1 MPNEFNIKNGFIT
14 SGNSNVYANLNVTG
28 GLTATTISATTYFNL
43 PFSGSVIGSG
53 TTGYLP
59 KWTGS
64 TGLSNSLV
72 YDSTTGVTIGTGFT
86 WDNTNNRLGIGT
98 ASPADLLTINA
109 NAANARI
116 RYNNSNSVQWTAG
129 NISSDNSFRIGS
141 ATNFQFAIF
150 QATGNVLLQNGGTFT
165 DAGFKLDV
173 AGTARIQNQFSVT
186 GSISAASAI
195 ARGAFLN
202 QTLVAT
208 ANSDVLVGLDIAP
221 TFTNGAFTGVTN
233 AALRVGGAI
242 IPLGSQ
248 PNIGSHANAFGTLVV
263 RNVRSDVDL
272 QLGAGYSA
280 TGENGLRMFSST
292 RNVVIQNGGT
302 FTDAGFRLDV
312 FGNSRISGNLTVT
325 GNTSLQSL
333 TATTISAT
341 TYQNLPSFTFT
352 GGTVSGATNFTG
364 GLSANTFSAT
374 TATIRKITGGSG
386 NTNSG
391 TYSFIGGGQSN
402 IASNDYSTV
411 GGGKCNT
418 SSGLYSFI
426 GAGGF
431 NVSSGGTSSII
442 SGNFNTNGG
451 DASLIG
457 SGCQNIINSV
467 TAGFIGGGSFNTVSN
482 NYSVVGGGASNT
494 ASGYISFVGGG
505 SINTASSDYSTVG
518 GGRLNTASGYKS
530 TISGGYKNTA
540 GGACSFIGGGQC
552 NTAPTGKGLI
562 YQSIGGGLCN
572 TASGGFTTIGGGN
585 TNTASGGFTTIGGG
599 NTNTASGN
607 TSTISGGYKN
617 TSSGNYST
625 VSGGYTNTASG
636 PYSNVGG
643 GRNNTSSGNY
653 SSVGGGNTNIACNP
667 FSNISGG
674 YLNTSSGYYSF
685 VGGGRCNSAESDSST
700 VSGGYQNTVSGKFST
715 IGGGTG
721 NIAKGT
727 YATSV
732 FGGAK
737 NSVEGDYSFIGGGLG
752 NTVSGKYSGVLGGC
766 GNTVS
771 GDYSFAAGCG
781 ITASVNNTFYA
792 NNFCSSSGTITATG
806 TKGSIIT
813 SGSSTTAFLTFS
825 GSNTVGGTG
834 YTDFIRVVNTA
845 AGATNATKTIR
856 VNITGGIEFL
866 NSAYLAQTLALT
878 DGGILYVGGGN
889 TAATSN
895 NDPTTNY
902 LSFNNN
908 GTSIYDDGN
917 THIHSRSNGGSMWIN
932 TNNGA
937 IILGNQS
944 PVLGGGAA
952 SGIIMGSGST
962 TVRAFAN
969 IYGGKTYT
977 IGSYGFL
984 ATIGAGTGAGTT
996 ATYGLYVQ
1004 QRVEATEFDATSD
1017 ERLKNIQGE
1026 IELDDAIKLVNNLKP
1041 IKFTWKDKDNEGI
1054 KAGYSAQ
1061 QVVKSGFNHL
1071 IGHIKNEDLI
1081 ETTDDEGFTSPEGF
1095 QLTMNYDQVT
1105 PYHGVVIKHL
1115 LNEIDNLKKEIEILK
1130 SK

>member
-86 WDNTNNRLGIGT
+86 WNNTNGWLSIKKTNPAVEIDVTGSIRASSTVFTDVAQFNFLQTSGSNLLIRGSGGT
-98 ASPADLLTINA
+98 S
-109 NAANARI
+109 
-116 RYNNSNSVQWTAG
+116 Y
-129 NISSDNSFRIGS
+129 
-141 ATNFQFAIF
+141 ATMFQT
-150 QATGNVLLQNGGTFT
+150 TGNFVLQNGGTFT
-165 DAGFKLDV
+165 DTGYRLDV
-173 AGTARIQNQFSVT
+173 VGSDARFNSIRVGRGGGNQPSNTAVGDTALSNNTTGTANTAVGYLALGSSNTAGTSNSAFGYLAMRFSSG
-186 GSISAASAI
+186 GS
-195 ARGAFLN
+195 
-202 QTLVAT
+202 
-208 ANSDVLVGLDIAP
+208 NS
-221 TFTNGAFTGVTN
+221 
-233 AALRVGGAI
+233 
-242 IPLGSQ
+242 
-248 PNIGSHANAFGTLVV
+248 AFGTTALYGMTSGSNNSAFG
-263 RNVRSDVDL
+263 RDSGYYIADGTTAL
-272 QLGAGYSA
+272 LSSSGSLFLGANTKALAAGSTNEIVIGYNA
-280 TGENGLRMFSST
+280 IGLGSNS
-292 RNVVIQNGGT
+292 VV
-302 FTDAGFRLDV
+302 L
-312 FGNSRISGNLTVT
+312 GNSGITKTALQGNILIGKTTDSGQKLQVSGDTLISG
-325 GNTSLQSL
+325 GL

-364 GLSANTFSAT
+364 GLSANTISAT

-391 TYSFIGGGQSN
+391 IYSFIGGGVSNSATQSH
-402 IASNDYSTV
+402 SLV
-411 GGGKCNT
+411 
-418 SSGLYSFI
+418 
-426 GAGGF
+426 
-431 NVSSGGTSSII
+431 SGGL
-442 SGNFNTNGG
+442 G
-451 DASLIG
+451 
-457 SGCQNIINSV
+457 
-467 TAGFIGGGSFNTVSN
+467 NTVSGQC
-482 NYSVVGGGASNT
+482 SAVVGGQNN
-494 ASGYISFVGGG
+494 IV
-505 SINTASSDYSTVG
+505 
-518 GGRLNTASGYKS
+518 
-530 TISGGYKNTA
+530 
-540 GGACSFIGGGQC
+540 
-552 NTAPTGKGLI
+552 
-562 YQSIGGGLCN
+562 
-572 TASGGFTTIGGGN
+572 
-585 TNTASGGFTTIGGG
+585 
-599 NTNTASGN
+599 SGN
-607 TSTISGGYKN
+607 TSTISGGYSNINGGAESFIGAGRCNTIGGNAGGVIGGGTTNTVSANYSFIGGGTLN
-617 TSSGNYST
+617 TSSGYMST
-625 VSGGYTNTASG
+625 VVGGLTNTG
-636 PYSNVGG
+636 
-643 GRNNTSSGNY
+643 SGNY
-653 SSVGGGNTNIACNP
+653 SFIGGGRT
-667 FSNISGG
+667 
-674 YLNTSSGYYSF
+674 NTSSGYYS
-685 VGGGRCNSAESDSST
+685 
-700 VSGGYQNTVSGKFST
+700 T
-715 IGGGTG
+715 IGGGNTNCADG
-721 NIAKGT
+721 INSTIAGGDCNYVSSKFSAIGGGTNNTAKGT
-727 YATSV
+727 YATAV

-737 NSVEGDYSFIGGGLG
+737 NSVDGDYSFIGGGYS

-792 NNFCSSSGTITATG
+792 NNFCSSSGTISATG
-806 TKGSIIT
+806 TKGTVVIT
-813 SGSSTTAFLTFS
+813 GNSSTAMINVS

-845 AGATNATKTIR
+845 AGATNETKTIR

-866 NSAYLAQTLALT
+866 NSAYLAQTLTLT

-889 TAATSN
+889 TAVTAN
-895 NDPTTNY
+895 NDPGTNY

-977 IGSYGFL
+977 IGGYGYL
-984 ATIGAGTGAGTT
+984 ATIGAGTGVGTT